1 MEGVADLASV
11 AADIASKKRDVEAC
25 VGDDDKDD
33 DADDGADDAAANGT
47 TTDTNA
53 TTTNGGGRGGGGG
66 DNPMDVDAPPHP
78 TAASC
83 SSSPASVPLGLI
95 LDAPSAPA
103 PDAAEGGPDTATL
116 DDIKASLRA
125 MGFD

>member
-47 TTDTNA
+47 ATDTNA
-53 TTTNGGGRGGGGG
+53 TTTNGGGGGG

-78 TAASC
+78 TTASC

-103 PDAAEGGPDTATL
+103 APAEGGPDTATL
-116 DDIKASLRA
+116 DDIK
-125 MGFD
+125 